1 MYAYSYKV
9 NIAYYYRDS
18 LYLEDYEKSSIFFT
32 GVFLDHKALK
42 VTYP

>member
-18 LYLEDYEKSSIFFT
+18 LYLEDYEKSSIFLNWGTFVIT
-32 GVFLDHKALK
+32 RL
-42 VTYP
+42 

>member
-18 LYLEDYEKSSIFFT
+18 LYLEDYEKSSIF
-32 GVFLDHKALK
+32 
-42 VTYP
+42 